1 MQPEDFWLSLV
12 LGTSL
17 GILYLAASFV
27 SNRQALKS
35 ADRFMIIVVTTMLIR
50 ISLALVFLIGIM
62 LTLPVASMAFLGSFF
77 VVFVM
82 GLVLEVWF
90 LHRNTSA
97 RG

>member
-1 MQPEDFWLSLV
+1 MQPDDVWLSLV

-17 GILYLAASFV
+17 GILYIAASFV
-27 SNRQALKS
+27 SNRYALKS

-50 ISLALVFLIGIM
+50 ISLALVVLIGIL

-77 VVFVM
+77 VVFVI
-82 GLVLEVWF
+82 GLVLEVRF

>member
-27 SNRQALKS
+27 SNRHALKS